1 MEITATL
8 NGWYIDNDM
17 VYGAIH
23 GDAKGRWNDGYP
35 IRTSLI
41 KSMDTNEASEGT
53 IVTTMNSTYRLGTP
67 AKSLY

>member
-8 NGWYIDNDM
+8 NGWYIDNDR

-23 GDAKGRWNDGYP
+23 GDVRGRWVDTTP
-35 IRTSLI
+35 VRTSLI
-41 KSMDTNEASEGT
+41 QSMDTDAAEEGT
-53 IVTTMNSTYRLGTP
+53 VVTTMNSTYLLGTP